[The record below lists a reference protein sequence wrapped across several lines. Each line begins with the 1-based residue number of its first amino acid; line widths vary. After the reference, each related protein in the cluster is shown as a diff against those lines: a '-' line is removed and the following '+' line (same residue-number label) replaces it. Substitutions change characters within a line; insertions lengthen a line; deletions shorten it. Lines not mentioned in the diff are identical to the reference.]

1 MWKFVS
7 NVIFAQLD
15 ETFGNISSGTLDEL
29 IKVLPRLRAT
39 IDDKQTTWAK
49 THAMTP
55 DKMDRL
61 SRNTEGNILPYPLTE
76 EEATPQVPTS
86 DEIK

>member
-1 MWKFVS
+1 MS
-7 NVIFAQLD
+7 TVIFAPVD
-15 ETFGNISSGTLDEL
+15 ETFGNISSGTLEGL
-29 IKVLPRLRAT
+29 IKVHPRLKVTTYT
-39 IDDKQTTWAK
+39 IQTTWAK

-61 SRNTEGNILPYPLTE
+61 SRKTEGNILPYPLTE

-86 DEIK
+86 DETQ